1 MAMIRQLGMPSLF
14 LTFSAAETWWPEL
27 LISLYYEKYGKSLTF
42 DDVAK
47 MTWAEKVGLIREN
60 PVTTAR
66 HFDHRFRN
74 YFNLVVKPVLGY
86 NDSEDDY
93 FLRVEFQNRGS
104 PHVHM
109 IIWHHVA
116 PKYKVDDTSQVCQY
130 IDKYITVDLPG
141 NSIAEIPQYLLCQFH
156 SHTLSC
162 KKKTKRSVDFTFPKN
177 RFLALLF

>member
-1 MAMIRQLGMPSLF
+1 MTISDYSKLYMQHQDPRFQLHPTFLFALYRYMQTHRLKSTVNINLKKNKCLDGSVLKAKDILGPSSSNLVEYNGGYKILQQDRSSPSYWNKIKSELMAMIRQLGMPSLF

-74 YFNLVVKPVLGY
+74 YFNLVVKPISG
-86 NDSEDDY
+86 
-93 FLRVEFQNRGS
+93 
-104 PHVHM
+104 
-109 IIWHHVA
+109 
-116 PKYKVDDTSQVCQY
+116 
-130 IDKYITVDLPG
+130 
-141 NSIAEIPQYLLCQFH
+141 
-156 SHTLSC
+156 
-162 KKKTKRSVDFTFPKN
+162 
-177 RFLALLF
+177 